1 MADDTSQI
9 DGGYIVLAKKTLDS
23 DLWSTPPLYMKLW
36 LWMLMKANWKD
47 RDKLKRGQFFTSIEE
62 MRQAMSYKIGYRKI
76 TPTRDEIRSAYEA
89 FTKTTMITTTKTT
102 RGMVITICNYE
113 LYQNKK
119 NYEAHNE
126 AHDEDTTKPQ
136 RSPHHTE
143 ERNKEERKKEEIKKP
158 TPPTPPRGGDVETP
172 LPSWLPPEPW
182 EAFVRMRRSIKKPLT
197 VDAKRLAIGKL
208 SKLRDQGHDPTEV
221 LNQSTMNSWQGLFE
235 VRAEK
240 KAAPQKTPEEV
251 ARDLLTPKW

>member
-9 DGGYIVLAKKTLDS
+9 DGGYIVLARKTLDS
-23 DLWSTPPLYMKLW
+23 DLWSAPPLYAKLW

-62 MRQAMSYKIGYRKI
+62 MRQAMSYKVGYRKK
-76 TPTRDEIRSAYEA
+76 TPTKGEIRSAYEA
-89 FTKTTMITTTKTT
+89 FTKNTMITTTKST
-102 RGMVITICNYE
+102 RGMVVTICNYE

-119 NYEAHNE
+119 NYEPHNE
-126 AHDEDTTKPQ
+126 EHNEDSTKRTVTTHD
-136 RSPHHTE
+136 TE
-143 ERNKEERKKEEIKKP
+143 EIEERKKEEIKKP